1 MLKAAVVGVGS
12 MGQHHARV
20 YQEMNNVELTCVVDQ
35 ELTTAARV
43 AGRFNVP
50 CFTDVAQMLD
60 QSRPDLVSLAV
71 PTSLHF
77 KIATQLI
84 ERGVHVLIEKPITST
99 VEEGEMLV
107 DLAERQGVILAVGHI
122 ERFNPAVIELYKRL
136 RTGMAGHVY
145 KIHAQRLS
153 PYPSRIHDT
162 GVVTDLASHDIDLI
176 RYLVQDEI
184 VRVYGE
190 TQPSINTDRED
201 VFNGLIRFRGGA
213 VGVLDVNWI
222 TPNKVR
228 TLTVTGARG
237 MFICNLLS
245 QELWFYENG
254 NGSEQWETLSI
265 LYGVSEGNITG
276 IRIPRHEP
284 LRAELDD
291 FVSAISNN
299 HLPVITGRDGLETL
313 RLVMRFLQ
321 SGAEAAPIPCAQ
333 AVSA

>member
-1 MLKAAVVGVGS
+1 MLKAAVIGVGS

-20 YQEMNNVELTCVVDQ
+20 YQEMNNVELSCVVDR
-35 ELTTAARV
+35 EPATATRV
-43 AGRFNVP
+43 GGRFNIP
-50 CFTDVAQMLD
+50 CFTHVEQMLEHCK
-60 QSRPDLVSLAV
+60 PDLVSLAV

-77 KIATQLI
+77 TIAAQLI
-84 ERGVHVLIEKPITST
+84 ERGVHVLIEKPITNT
-99 VEEGEMLV
+99 VEEGEQ
-107 DLAERQGVILAVGHI
+107 LAALADRQGVVMAVGHI

-136 RTGMAGHVY
+136 RMGMAGHIY

-153 PYPSRIHDT
+153 PYPTRIHDT

-176 RYLVQDEI
+176 RYLIQDEI

-201 VFNGLIRFRGGA
+201 IFNGLIRFRGGA

-291 FVSAISNN
+291 FVSAVSNN
-299 HLPVITGRDGLETL
+299 HPPVITGWDGLETL
-313 RLVMRFLQ
+313 KLVMRFLR
-321 SGAEAAPIPCAQ
+321 SGADAVPIACEQ